1 MVGNNF
7 HVHCTLHC
15 NYFAKIENI
24 SQPQLFKLGWK
35 HFQTLV
41 LPETIIFSVSFIWIL
56 SCVRHSP
63 GCLSLLKHISS
74 FFSIFE
80 FFRSLL
86 SQQRTRT
93 QVYIWAPIISGKRT
107 TLSTQI
113 CYFSKHWVYFAFCH
127 IKYTVYNFSKHFR
140 DFLTTLAAQSPAQL
154 TVRLRREYPGWT
166 AHLNKWAHVRTSWS
180 LSLPVLTPGCEDCSW
195 SEARAG

>member
-1 MVGNNF
+1 MCDTRPAVC
-7 HVHCTLHC
+7 HCW
-15 NYFAKIENI
+15 NI
-24 SQPQLFKLGWK
+24 SRPFFPYLNFSDLCCLNNAQGPRFIYEPPSYQVRGPHSQL
-35 HFQTLV
+35 
-41 LPETIIFSVSFIWIL
+41 
-56 SCVRHSP
+56 
-63 GCLSLLKHISS
+63 
-74 FFSIFE
+74 
-80 FFRSLL
+80 
-86 SQQRTRT
+86 
-93 QVYIWAPIISGKRT
+93 
-107 TLSTQI
+107 TQI